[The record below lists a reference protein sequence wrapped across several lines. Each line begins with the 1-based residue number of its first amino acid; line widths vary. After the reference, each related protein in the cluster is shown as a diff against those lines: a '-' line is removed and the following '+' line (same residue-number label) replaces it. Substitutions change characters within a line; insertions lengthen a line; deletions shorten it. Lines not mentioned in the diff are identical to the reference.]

1 MLHTA
6 ARETRY
12 RTEAMTSRIA
22 QLAVVDALVS
32 HIALAL
38 GGEAV
43 AALRRSAEALALERY

>member
-1 MLHTA
+1 
-6 ARETRY
+6 
-12 RTEAMTSRIA
+12 MTSRIA